1 MVLPSAPRTTELS
14 ETDQWLVN
22 KNVISRELAL
32 TRKGFNAEQVAEI
45 LEGEANEL
53 AAKVN
58 AEAEQLAR
66 RTDGLKLAD
75 GEAAD
80 DGDGGDDDDE
90 FEDDGDDDATLRA
103 YREARLAELKASQ
116 ARCAG
121 GAGEL
126 VQVSKAT
133 WEEEV
138 VAASADQWVVVH
150 LHADGA
156 QEPQTGRGV
165 PAQCAAIAASLR
177 ELAGRHTGVTAPRFC
192 QIPALE
198 AIPPSQ
204 LARLPALFCYRDGKL
219 QQSLMGP
226 GIFGDAPSA
235 VEVAARLA
243 ECGVLSAAAARG
255 GDRGGAVSDHDSDD
269 LSD

>member
-1 MVLPSAPRTTELS
+1 MVIPSAPRTTELS
-14 ETDQWLVN
+14 ETDQWLVD
-22 KNVISRELAL
+22 KEVISRELAL
-32 TRKGFNAEQVAEI
+32 TRRGFNADEVAEI
-45 LEGEANEL
+45 LEGEANAL

-58 AEAEQLAR
+58 AEAEQLAQQ
-66 RTDGLKLAD
+66 TDGLKLAD
-75 GEAAD
+75 GE
-80 DGDGGDDDDE
+80 DGDGEDDDDD
-90 FEDDGDDDATLRA
+90 FEDDGADDDASLRA
-103 YREARLAELKASQ
+103 YREARMAELKASQ

-121 GAGEL
+121 SAGEL
-126 VQVSKAT
+126 LQVSKAT

-156 QEPQTGRGV
+156 QESQTGRGV

-177 ELAGRHTGVTAPRFC
+177 ELAARHTGGSAPRFC

-219 QQSLMGP
+219 QQSVMGP
-226 GIFGDAPSA
+226 AVFGAAPSA

-243 ECGVLSAAAARG
+243 ECGVLSAAAAHA